1 MPSQEWGPS
10 TNTARDGVGNGRV
23 WEPAITA
30 ADRASGS
37 RRRATHR
44 PRRGGVDQR
53 GLVPVRRY
61 SRTAWTTTGAP
72 DRSFGQEFFGLAP
85 ISAPP
90 GGSHPCCR
98 RRSPRGERWRKVYR
112 RAFWRADVRAQRT
125 DQDSRTSAA
134 GSLAASACPAGD
146 AHPASATER
155 RGHGC
160 ATRAAMTYP
169 ERAADALR
177 ASSRGT
183 DWQPGPASRPAF
195 MVTPSGPWRL

>member
-30 ADRASGS
+30 SDRASGS

-44 PRRGGVDQR
+44 SRRGGVDQR

-90 GGSHPCCR
+90 GGSHSCCR
-98 RRSPRGERWRKVYR
+98 RHSPRGERWRKVCR

-125 DQDSRTSAA
+125 DQDSRTPAA
-134 GSLAASACPAGD
+134 GSLAASACPAWGRASRDRDRTTRTRVRNQGGD
-146 AHPASATER
+146 DVPRTR
-155 RGHGC
+155 R
-160 ATRAAMTYP
+160 
-169 ERAADALR
+169 DALR
-177 ASSRGT
+177 ASSRGPSVRSEC
-183 DWQPGPASRPAF
+183 DRCKVASPG
-195 MVTPSGPWRL
+195 VRLD